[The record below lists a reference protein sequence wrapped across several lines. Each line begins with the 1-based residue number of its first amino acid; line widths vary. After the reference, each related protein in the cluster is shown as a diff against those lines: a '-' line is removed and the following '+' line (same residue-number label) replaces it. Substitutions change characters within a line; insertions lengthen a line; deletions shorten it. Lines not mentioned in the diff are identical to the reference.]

1 MSKRNTAYKEDRK
14 CLFPIPVLPVSCQSE
29 EVHIVWQLL
38 QLHRHLLA
46 LCVFVSVFV
55 CLCLYL
61 ATEDPGK
68 NPRPILLLP
77 QFCRN
82 KIRHRKE
89 RERERPKRER
99 EEGRGRRRIVCVR
112 TDCLWGR
119 TGRWLGSN
127 LERTRCELC
136 WMASRGG
143 KRMDGWM
150 DGFRSKCTWLFFFLS
165 NGSSFFFFFFFSFG
179 FPRKLKGKRKGK
191 WIFLVFTLCT
201 QQVGRCTTSYLL
213 AGPVCLWCLVTS
225 HMGKS
230 KEIQD

>member
-89 RERERPKRER
+89 RERERER
-99 EEGRGRRRIVCVR
+99 RGGGDGGLFVR
-112 TDCLWGR
+112 TDRSLAGFE
-119 TGRWLGSN
+119 LGTYA
-127 LERTRCELC
+127 LGALLDGKP
-136 WMASRGG
+136 RG
-143 KRMDGWM
+143 KEDGWM
-150 DGFRSKCTWLFFFLS
+150 DLGQNARGSSFFFQMALL
-165 NGSSFFFFFFFSFG
+165 FFFFFFFSFG
-179 FPRKLKGKRKGK
+179 FPRKL
-191 WIFLVFTLCT
+191 
-201 QQVGRCTTSYLL
+201 
-213 AGPVCLWCLVTS
+213 
-225 HMGKS
+225 
-230 KEIQD
+230 